1 MSQQRAVYQ
10 WMDTVARQIP
20 QVCRSQA
27 KVWAAFSW
35 GVAVARRCSQRGVAE
50 ALPTL
55 GKPDTVE
62 RRLQRFVANP
72 RLDWRVGAQGL
83 TAWILRRLHSPGPL
97 VLLVDETSPPSPSQG
112 HGRQSSVS
120 GARSAA
126 GVVVLSPNGVADG
139 PSGLD

>member
-27 KVWAAFSW
+27 KSW

-97 VLLVDETSPPSPSQG
+97 VLLVDETSLQAHLKVMVVSLAYR
-112 HGRQSSVS
+112 GR
-120 GARSAA
+120 ALPLA
-126 GVVVLSPNGVADG
+126 
-139 PSGLD
+139 

>member
-83 TAWILRRLHSPGPL
+83 DRLDSAP
-97 VLLVDETSPPSPSQG
+97 TSTLPARSYCWWMKPVSKPIS
-112 HGRQSSVS
+112 RSWSSVWRIG
-120 GARSAA
+120 GALCRWRG
-126 GVVVLSPNGVADG
+126 GVIAKRRGRWAKWP
-139 PSGLD
+139 